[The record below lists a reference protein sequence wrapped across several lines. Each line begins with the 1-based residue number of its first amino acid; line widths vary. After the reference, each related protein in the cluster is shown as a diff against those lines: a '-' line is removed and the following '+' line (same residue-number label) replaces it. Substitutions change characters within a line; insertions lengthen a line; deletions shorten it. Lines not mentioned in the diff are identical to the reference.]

1 MREIPGVECTIHV
14 PLHFAQQKMIIVTS
28 SVHYLSLSQL
38 SATQK
43 RTQHPT
49 FVLCRTKQISTA
61 FDRFSWRWFEFAAEI
76 FVDLHL
82 ICIMKGNAGEW
93 CGSPGIQSKRNKINI
108 VPVFLCRLICIDLH
122 KQRTF
127 RSSLDEVSIHFIQG
141 EIALDWNRNYFL
153 IFIETRETWIFK
165 WIHFNSGNDGKTIIP
180 EGATI
185 KPPSRE
191 DLIYSEESPDYCVAD
206 RTTGSLGTVGRIC
219 NSTSPGER
227 FNFKI

>member
-1 MREIPGVECTIHV
+1 MREIPVVECTIHV

-127 RSSLDEVSIHFIQG
+127 RSSLDEV
-141 EIALDWNRNYFL
+141 
-153 IFIETRETWIFK
+153 
-165 WIHFNSGNDGKTIIP
+165 FNSFYSGRNRPWLKS
-180 EGATI
+180 ELLSNFHWNA
-185 KPPSRE
+185 R
-191 DLIYSEESPDYCVAD
+191 DL
-206 RTTGSLGTVGRIC
+206 
-219 NSTSPGER
+219 
-227 FNFKI
+227 NF